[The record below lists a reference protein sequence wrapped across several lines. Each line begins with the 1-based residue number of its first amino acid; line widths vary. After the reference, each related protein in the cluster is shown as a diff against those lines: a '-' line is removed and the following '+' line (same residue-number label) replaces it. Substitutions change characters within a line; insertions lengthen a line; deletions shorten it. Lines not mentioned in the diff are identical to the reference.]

1 MRINKERLQQSLE
14 EMATIGATPNGGVD
28 RLALTDGDRE
38 ARDLLAQWFEAAS
51 LTTLVDDFGNM
62 IGQRGGNEALPPLL
76 LGSHLDTVRKGGRF
90 DGALGV
96 LASLEVVRTLD
107 DHCVT
112 TRRPISV
119 VNFTNE
125 EGTRFQPSILGS
137 GAVTGRF
144 DREYVYSRLDE
155 DGVSF
160 EEALTGIGYVGDA
173 ANRPTDAHAYLEL
186 HIEQGPVLLEADLA
200 VGIVEGIVGDTWIT
214 VEIDGTAAHAGPSP
228 MDRRS
233 DALLAASELVLG
245 VNRIALEEGPPSV
258 GTVGRISVEPNV
270 INTIPGRVVM
280 SVDFRNFSGAQL
292 TEMVGRFET
301 FAAEVASRQNVTIAV
316 DRYWTIEPT
325 PFAASVLDAIA
336 HACAEVG
343 TEPRRL
349 WSGAGHDAKYAAE
362 RWPSGMIFVR
372 SQLGISHTESELTT
386 WDDIEIAAN
395 VLLHSVLRLTS

>member
-1 MRINKERLQQSLE
+1 
-14 EMATIGATPNGGVD
+14 
-28 RLALTDGDRE
+28 
-38 ARDLLAQWFEAAS
+38 
-51 LTTLVDDFGNM
+51 
-62 IGQRGGNEALPPLL
+62 
-76 LGSHLDTVRKGGRF
+76 
-90 DGALGV
+90 
-96 LASLEVVRTLD
+96 
-107 DHCVT
+107 
-112 TRRPISV
+112 
-119 VNFTNE
+119 
-125 EGTRFQPSILGS
+125 
-137 GAVTGRF
+137 
-144 DREYVYSRLDE
+144 
-155 DGVSF
+155 
-160 EEALTGIGYVGDA
+160 
-173 ANRPTDAHAYLEL
+173 
-186 HIEQGPVLLEADLA
+186 
-200 VGIVEGIVGDTWIT
+200 
-214 VEIDGTAAHAGPSP
+214 

-395 VLLHSVLRLTS
+395 VLLHSALRLTS